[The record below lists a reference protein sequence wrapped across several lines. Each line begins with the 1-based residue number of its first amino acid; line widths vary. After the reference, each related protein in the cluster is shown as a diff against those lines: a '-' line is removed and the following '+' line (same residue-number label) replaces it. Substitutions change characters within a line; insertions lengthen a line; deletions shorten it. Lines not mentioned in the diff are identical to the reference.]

1 MNFVVFA
8 LIILSVLFNTAAQIA
23 LKAGMLQIGHFNFTW
38 ENLIPIILKIIA
50 SPWIILGMMIY
61 VGSVSVWLLVLSR
74 TPISIAY
81 PMASLGYITSAIAAY
96 YLWGEDLTLM
106 RIAGIIVILVGVYMV
121 AKT

>member
-23 LKAGMLQIGHFNFTW
+23 LKAGMLQIGHFNFSW

-106 RIAGIIVILVGVYMV
+106 RIAGIIAILVGVYMV